1 MDNIQLY
8 YRLTCRFCGHEAEYD
23 DISDGDFDTENGEC
37 FSCSEENREL
47 REKEEIYT
55 RYSGDGRRW
64 ACSKKVQH
72 SNDIDTILEKRYSNN
87 TVPEWMDEN
96 VQAGWKARWDRKL
109 SEHTWLE
116 TLKSGLP
123 VNLSTSAGRD
133 EHISEN
139 MQRVFREIDVRG
151 PAIMEEKLGRWKSR
165 MNMRSEMGVGLGLV
179 KGAITTSPIMHGGGG
194 GGGREEKHT
203 EVLPLLW

>member
-1 MDNIQLY
+1 MEDRQLY

-23 DISDGDFDTENGEC
+23 DISDGDFDTEKGEC
-37 FSCSEENREL
+37 FSCSEENKEL
-47 REKEEIYT
+47 CEKEEICT

-64 ACSKKVQH
+64 ACSKKVEY
-72 SNDIDTILEKRYSNN
+72 SNIDTVLEKRYSKN

-123 VNLSTSAGRD
+123 VNLSTSATRD
-133 EHISEN
+133 NHISEN

-151 PAIMEEKLGRWKSR
+151 PAIMEEKLGRWKSPL
-165 MNMRSEMGVGLGLV
+165 NMRNELGVGCGLV
-179 KGAITTSPIMHGGGG
+179 KGTINTSPIMCGGGG
-194 GGGREEKHT
+194 GI
-203 EVLPLLW
+203 

>member
-1 MDNIQLY
+1 MEDRQLY

-23 DISDGDFDTENGEC
+23 DISDGDFDTEKGEC

-47 REKEEIYT
+47 REKEEICA

-64 ACSKKVQH
+64 ACSKQVQH
-72 SNDIDTILEKRYSNN
+72 SNASDSVLEIRYSKN

-96 VQAGWKARWDRKL
+96 VQAGGRARWDRKL
-109 SEHTWLE
+109 SQHTWLE

-133 EHISEN
+133 NHILSL
-139 MQRVFREIDVRG
+139 IH
-151 PAIMEEKLGRWKSR
+151 I
-165 MNMRSEMGVGLGLV
+165 
-179 KGAITTSPIMHGGGG
+179 
-194 GGGREEKHT
+194 
-203 EVLPLLW
+203 

>member
-1 MDNIQLY
+1 MEDRQLY

-23 DISDGDFDTENGEC
+23 DISDGDFDTEKGEC
-37 FSCSEENREL
+37 FSCSEENKEL
-47 REKEEIYT
+47 CEKEEICR

-64 ACSKKVQH
+64 ACSKKVEY
-72 SNDIDTILEKRYSNN
+72 SNHIDTVLEKRYSKN

-123 VNLSTSAGRD
+123 VNLSTSATRD
-133 EHISEN
+133 NHISEN

-151 PAIMEEKLGRWKSR
+151 PAIMEEKLGRWKSPL
-165 MNMRSEMGVGLGLV
+165 NMRNKLGVGCGLV
-179 KGAITTSPIMHGGGG
+179 KGTINTSPIMCGGGG
-194 GGGREEKHT
+194 GI
-203 EVLPLLW
+203 

>member
-1 MDNIQLY
+1 MEDRQLY

-23 DISDGDFDTENGEC
+23 DISDGDFDTEKGEC
-37 FSCSEENREL
+37 FSCSEENKEL
-47 REKEEIYT
+47 CEKEEICR

-72 SNDIDTILEKRYSNN
+72 SNMSDMVLEKRYSKN

-96 VQAGWKARWDRKL
+96 VQAGWRARWDRKL
-109 SEHTWLE
+109 SQHTWLE

-133 EHISEN
+133 NHISEN

-151 PAIMEEKLGRWKSR
+151 PAIMEEKLGRWKSPL
-165 MNMRSEMGVGLGLV
+165 NMRQEIGVGCGLV
-179 KGAITTSPIMHGGGG
+179 KGAISTSPIMCGGGG
-194 GGGREEKHT
+194 GA
-203 EVLPLLW
+203 